1 VQIRT
6 LEVAE
11 HEVQGVFAFLDALG
25 SLGAAGSKDNQL
37 SLLIVRK
44 KNLQM
49 RRSSER
55 QRQPQADYWLSTDR
69 ECLDSSH
76 RLWDAS

>member
-25 SLGAAGSKDNQL
+25 SLGTAGSKDNQL

-44 KNLQM
+44 
-49 RRSSER
+49 
-55 QRQPQADYWLSTDR
+55 
-69 ECLDSSH
+69 
-76 RLWDAS
+76 